1 MSGFTLGLDLSLTST
16 GWATWNDDGTF
27 ETGTIRTAAS
37 EPMGHRLNT
46 IATQVLRMVLDYPA
60 LVVIE
65 DQVMRSQAAA
75 LSGQVHGAVNLALY
89 RLVSCP
95 PVVRLPPATLKKLAT
110 GKGNADK
117 MAMLAAAAARL
128 GYLGH
133 QGDEVDALWLAVAGA
148 HLAGLPSAP
157 SLPKAQLAALDAVR
171 MAVAG

>member
-1 MSGFTLGLDLSLTST
+1 MHVITTEIT
-16 GWATWNDDGTF
+16 
-27 ETGTIRTAAS
+27 E
-37 EPMGHRLNT
+37 
-46 IATQVLRMVLDYPA
+46 MVWLAPA

-89 RLVSCP
+89 RLASCP

-133 QGDEVDALWLAVAGA
+133 QPDEVDALWLAVAGA

-157 SLPKAQLAALDAVR
+157 TLPKAQLAALDAVR
-171 MAVAG
+171 LAVAG